1 MLIRV
6 GTEWRDEG
14 IRETVGRGPNSVP
27 FRSVPL
33 PQFYISPRIT
43 ALKPFR
49 LTATDRINRLWP
61 CVCAHNSVVGVFI
74 RFYTRDARRRRSV
87 ALFWIVA
94 NGLLP
99 SCLFAHALD
108 LIWCI
113 FYPLFFSDTAARLDL
128 YFAINNVTK
137 PLVRNVA
144 VSVIFRLKIR
154 SCDLNIQ
161 KRLFSFMNHKNN
173 SKSSN
178 INIFIIRFI

>member
-1 MLIRV
+1 MKGSAKRSVAVRIPFR
-6 GTEWRDEG
+6 
-14 IRETVGRGPNSVP
+14 SVP
-27 FRSVPL
+27 FCSVPL

-94 NGLLP
+94 NGILP

-137 PLVRNVA
+137 PLVRNV
-144 VSVIFRLKIR
+144 SVIFRLKIR